1 MKKVLSLI
9 MAALLLVGIAG
20 CSSDPNGSKAGDD
33 FPIVGVW
40 KAEDDDIYWRIQ
52 SGGEMTQEF
61 VLVNKSTRTVNG
73 VTTSS
78 TSKSLSTASA
88 TWEIKNGDFI
98 FDGTATFEMK
108 VDGSEYKLVNG
119 KLVYVRVGDVDYEIP
134 LDGEESDGASAEDA
148 IKYTVGESISAE
160 GIEMTFTESGFSD
173 DIRVT
178 SASSG
183 IRITSGPSPE
193 DGKEFFYLKGTL
205 KNTGKEEIRP
215 AIGGTVTLDGYKYDI
230 AVDTISANG
239 SPCLSIEPLDTVT
252 ILIFAHIPAE
262 LSQSFSS
269 GEMIFGFNDNF
280 AAVDIT
286 NCDHLYSV
294 AASRNA

>member
-20 CSSDPNGSKAGDD
+20 CSSDSNGSKAGED

-40 KAEDDDIYWRIQ
+40 KATDDDIYWRIQ

-73 VTTSS
+73 ITTSS
-78 TSKSLSTASA
+78 TSKSLSTVSA
-88 TWEIKNGDFI
+88 TWEVKGSDFI
-98 FDGTATFEMK
+98 FDGKATFEMK

-119 KLVYVRVGDVDYEIP
+119 EQVYVRVGNVDYEIP
-134 LDGEESDGASAEDA
+134 LDGEESGGAKAEDA
-148 IKYTVGESISAE
+148 AEYTVGESITAD
-160 GIEMTFTESGFSD
+160 GIEMVFTESGFAD
-173 DIRVT
+173 DIRIT
-178 SASSG
+178 STSSG

-205 KNTGKEEIRP
+205 KNTGKEQLRP
-215 AIGGTVTLDGYKYDI
+215 AIGGIATLDGYKYDI
-230 AVDTISANG
+230 SVDIISADG
-239 SPCLSIEPLDTVT
+239 TPCSYIDPLDTVT
-252 ILIFAHIPAE
+252 ILIFAHIPTE

-269 GEMIFGFNDNF
+269 GEMIFGFNDGF
-280 AAVDIT
+280 ADVDIT